1 MTDLTAAIAAQRPRS
16 SWQRPQV
23 SKLALRAAENSPNPV
38 GSDGTGSF
46 GS

>member
-1 MTDLTAAIAAQRPRS
+1 MTNLTAALAAQRPRS

-23 SKLALRAAENSPNPV
+23 SRLALRAAENTPNPI
-38 GSDGTGSF
+38 GSDGTASF